1 MINESQPSLVFYQF
15 PEEPVIERSRKLY
28 LIPTTHGDSY
38 DPDFAP
44 IPSGLDELP
53 ELERWTLTFLIKTLE
68 IIVGRRSLQQIAR
81 DTHRFTFNSI
91 AARIGSFRELPKIR
105 SIHRSQPIE
114 GVIEMTVILLF
125 KDRARAL
132 VARFEGV
139 DRRWLCTELEM
150 L

>member
-1 MINESQPSLVFYQF
+1 MITHNQESFAFYQL

-44 IPSGLDELP
+44 MPSGVDELP
-53 ELERWTLTFLIKTLE
+53 DIERWTLTFLIKVIE
-68 IIVGRRSLQQIAR
+68 VIVGRRSLQQIAR

-91 AARIGSFRELPKIR
+91 SRKIGAFKEVPKIR

-114 GVIEMTVILLF
+114 GVIEMAVILLF

-139 DRRWLCTELEM
+139 DHRWLCTELEV